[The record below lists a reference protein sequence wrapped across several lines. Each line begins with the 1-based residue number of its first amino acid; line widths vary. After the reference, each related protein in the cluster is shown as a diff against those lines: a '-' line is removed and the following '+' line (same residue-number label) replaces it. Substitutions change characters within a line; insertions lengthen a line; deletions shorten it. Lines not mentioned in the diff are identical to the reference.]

1 MFTPQ
6 HDRSFQR
13 QLSLYNFGRIT
24 KGPNKGL
31 RFHNLFKRGNKSAVK
46 ALKPLAPPGAN
57 ATKPKSTQDKKKNK
71 RTTTSATDNIP
82 LPKHAQE
89 NEIAANTIASSFTA
103 MSAGT
108 SHQNMMM
115 HTPMLT
121 MQDPAPISTNSY
133 ANSNNGIFCNDG
145 TDIGNFEGM
154 NFFLVEDRSSNQ
166 MKEPQ
171 LQQAVPPSSRIVS
184 PSLVKPVAL
193 RPATTFDS
201 VFDESL
207 GKIFENTIGSQSI
220 EQVFVS
226 TPNIS
231 SFQPTHNLNHMDRIV
246 SQDDMVTL
254 DPSAIFAA

>member
-1 MFTPQ
+1 
-6 HDRSFQR
+6 
-13 QLSLYNFGRIT
+13 
-24 KGPNKGL
+24 
-31 RFHNLFKRGNKSAVK
+31 
-46 ALKPLAPPGAN
+46 
-57 ATKPKSTQDKKKNK
+57 
-71 RTTTSATDNIP
+71 
-82 LPKHAQE
+82 
-89 NEIAANTIASSFTA
+89 
-103 MSAGT
+103 
-108 SHQNMMM
+108 
-115 HTPMLT
+115 MLT